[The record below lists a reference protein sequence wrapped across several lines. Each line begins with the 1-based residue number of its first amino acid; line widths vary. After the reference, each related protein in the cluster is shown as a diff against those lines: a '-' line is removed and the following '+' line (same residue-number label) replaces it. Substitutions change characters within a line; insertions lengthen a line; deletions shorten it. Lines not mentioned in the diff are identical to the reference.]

1 MSYNPYFESIR
12 VLQDANPDLGSGDI
26 RLLLEDVNSPVTR
39 QFNTDILQA
48 VIDKGHIDFG
58 DIPRS
63 AGDITRYSGY
73 TTMMT
78 TLETINKLAVD
89 QKNAT
94 VLGYVNTIKDAV
106 GFLRELS
113 PVYQK
118 GFRTKT
124 DYVALEYNSF
134 VYFCVQATT
143 ALIYSFVEIIKFPDK
158 DGMNVVL
165 RNTKIRA
172 DEFYFEQLANYV
184 TAQKSLG
191 GKYAKTLD
199 ALCENGTNKFTGVE
213 LVGLSAIMI
222 GVAAIVPITREI
234 IYQIY
239 NIRTKVS
246 EFLEVQA
253 RFLEA
258 NKACVENNANLT
270 ADKKKDILK
279 KQENLA
285 QNLRKLSDKVKIK
298 AAKAVF
304 DSKRDINDDNKKLS
318 LNNIKDEVSTSDF
331 QIM

>member
-1 MSYNPYFESIR
+1 M
-12 VLQDANPDLGSGDI
+12 
-26 RLLLEDVNSPVTR
+26 
-39 QFNTDILQA
+39 
-48 VIDKGHIDFG
+48 
-58 DIPRS
+58 
-63 AGDITRYSGY
+63 
-73 TTMMT
+73 
-78 TLETINKLAVD
+78 
-89 QKNAT
+89 
-94 VLGYVNTIKDAV
+94 
-106 GFLRELS
+106 RELS

>member
-1 MSYNPYFESIR
+1 MSYNPYYESMM
-12 VLQDANPDLGSGDI
+12 LLKEANPDSDLGSL

-39 QFNTDILQA
+39 QFNTNLLQA
-48 VIDKGHIDFG
+48 VVDKGHIDFG

-63 AGDITRYSGY
+63 MGDITKYSGY
-73 TTMMT
+73 TTMME
-78 TLETINKLAVD
+78 TLDTINKLAIEQNHKVIID
-89 QKNAT
+89 YVTT
-94 VLGYVNTIKDAV
+94 VRTAIGFIKDLA
-106 GFLRELS
+106 S
-113 PVYQK
+113 VYQK

-143 ALIYSFVEIIKFPDK
+143 ALIYTYVEIIKFPDK
-158 DGMNVVL
+158 NGMSVVL

-172 DEFYFEQLANYV
+172 DEFYFDQLSDYV

-191 GKYAKTLD
+191 GRYAKTLD

-213 LVGLSAIMI
+213 LVGLSVIMM

-246 EFLEVQA
+246 EFLDVQA
-253 RFLEA
+253 TFLEA
-258 NKACVENNANLT
+258 NRACVESNNLL
-270 ADKKKDILK
+270 DPGKRKEVIK
-279 KQENLA
+279 KQAALA
-285 QNLRKLSDKVKIK
+285 QNLRKLADKVRIK

-318 LNNIKDEVSTSDF
+318 LNNIKDEVSNSDF